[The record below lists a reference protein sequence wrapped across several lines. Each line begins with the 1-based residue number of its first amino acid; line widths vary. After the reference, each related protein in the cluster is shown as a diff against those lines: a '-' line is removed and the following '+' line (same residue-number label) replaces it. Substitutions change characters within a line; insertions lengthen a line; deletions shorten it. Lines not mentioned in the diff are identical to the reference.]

1 MNTLI
6 RAAAVALAFVVAAG
20 CSQRDPAEQAIKAA
34 EDALNAVYD
43 DGQKYLPDQY
53 AEVKA
58 SLDSARRAFDE
69 ERYADAIA
77 AVKDVPARAGQL
89 AKDVVVAKQKKLAEL
104 NADWTRLSG
113 SVPPLMANIGTRLD
127 ELGKMR
133 RLPQGMDKQL
143 LEEANAAF
151 GSAKGAWDEAAGLF
165 AAGDIEGAV
174 GKAKDVE
181 GMAQDLMTRLG
192 MTQAG

>member
-1 MNTLI
+1 MNILT
-6 RAAAVALAFVVAAG
+6 RAAALALAFVVVAG

-34 EDALNAVYD
+34 EDALNTVYD
-43 DGQKYLPDQY
+43 DAQKYLPDQY

-58 SLDSARRAFDE
+58 SLDSARKAFEE

-77 AVKDVPARAGQL
+77 TVKDVPARAEQL
-89 AKDVVVAKQKKLAEL
+89 GKDVVVAKQKRLAEL
-104 NADWTRLSG
+104 NSDWTRLSA
-113 SVPPLMANIGTRLD
+113 SLPPLMTNIGGRLD

-143 LEEANAAF
+143 LEEANAAY
-151 GSAKGAWDEAAGLF
+151 GSAKGAWDEASGLF
-165 AAGDIEGAV
+165 AGGDIEGAV